1 MAELVNMPGDQF
13 LARTGLANDQHTGV
27 TGGYLLQVRQQ
38 VLDAGSSKTWAVAR
52 MDVASAGVAGNVKS
66 CIDSSF

>member
-38 VLDAGSSKTWAVAR
+38 VFGRRVFKNLGRGAYGR
-52 MDVASAGVAGNVKS
+52 GQCRGGR
-66 CIDSSF
+66 